1 VCQSKSNYRMLWVQL
16 SGVKSGSGSSKR
28 VEVET
33 VPVVDPVLAFSG
45 GGLIMPGEGKIEKI
59 RVERSLEPN

>member
-1 VCQSKSNYRMLWVQL
+1 VSIKIQL
-16 SGVKSGSGSSKR
+16 QDVVGSTVGVKSGSGSSKR